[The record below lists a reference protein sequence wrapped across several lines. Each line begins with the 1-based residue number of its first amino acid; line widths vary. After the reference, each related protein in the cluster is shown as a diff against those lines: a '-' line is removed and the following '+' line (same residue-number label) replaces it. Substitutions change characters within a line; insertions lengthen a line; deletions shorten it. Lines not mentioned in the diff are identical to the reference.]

1 MISMADRLKM
11 IATISGGGN
20 VVINGPLVINNS
32 VAGENGM
39 VANRLSG
46 GDEQSESVRT
56 RKLLYFDQMNNRNS
70 KAWNKFRIDDI
81 SPKALSV
88 VFSSD
93 EILNE
98 IMSSADNPFIKGH
111 IVDVVVMTV
120 KGEPKVYKVTAYH
133 ESVDIE

>member
-11 IATISGGGN
+11 IATISGDGN

-32 VAGENGM
+32 VAGESGM

-56 RKLLYFDQMNNRNS
+56 RKLLYFDQMNKRNS
-70 KAWNKFRIDDI
+70 KAWNKGRIDDI

-120 KGEPKVYKVTAYH
+120 NGEPKVYKVTAYH